1 VAYLFGFGAPQA
13 SARKLLAANIRG
25 GKSSCE
31 WLEPENVEIMKEST
45 KKTYKNNTSAL

>member
-1 VAYLFGFGAPQA
+1 LFGFGAPQA

-31 WLEPENVEIMKEST
+31 WLELEAENAEIMEST
-45 KKTYKNNTSAL
+45 KKMYKNHTSAL